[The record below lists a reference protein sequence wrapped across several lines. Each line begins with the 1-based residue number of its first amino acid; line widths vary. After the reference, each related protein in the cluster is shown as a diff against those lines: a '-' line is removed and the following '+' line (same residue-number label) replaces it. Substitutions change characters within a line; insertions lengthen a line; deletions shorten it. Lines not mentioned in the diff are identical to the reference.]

1 MAASHQ
7 VTCIVPD
14 GSDADRR
21 IDSIGGSTG
30 AKETGGAWKLS
41 LDKAIAGIENGTWA
55 FYTMVNGQRA
65 DVIVASRNGR
75 KYLKTTADGEEPNNL
90 LSLPEC
96 P

>member
-30 AKETGGAWKLS
+30 AKDTDGAWKIS
-41 LDKAIAGIENGTWA
+41 LDDDIAGIENGKWA
-55 FYTMVNGQRA
+55 FYTMVNDQRA

>member
-1 MAASHQ
+1 MAARHEI
-7 VTCIVPD
+7 TCIVPD

-21 IDSIGGSTG
+21 IDEIGGASG
-30 AKETGGAWKLS
+30 AEDGDGRWKLT
-41 LDKAIAGIENGTWA
+41 LDKAIAGIESDKWSFWTQGGGTS
-55 FYTMVNGQRA
+55 V

-75 KYLKTTADGEEPNNL
+75 KYLKTENDGQEPNNL